1 MFTIDKQFE
10 TSRQTPARST
20 PGSDATQRVN
30 LNAGSSRPANPSRRP
45 SGKHNRKISQK
56 DKIILITIISLTLIL
71 LILLGVALAKMFQPV
86 EDDGLI
92 LNNVIAAGVNLG
104 GMTPEQATDALNAA
118 TANTY
123 TQLEMIVTVVDTTI
137 SLSPADTGA
146 NLDVAGVVNEAYN
159 YGRTGSRSEQ
169 QQAKTQSL
177 TTPYIID
184 IIPYLNLDTDYIKT
198 EVNSLGITFS
208 SILSQPT
215 ISISGEQPSM
225 DVAKP
230 DTSVVHQTLTIYVG
244 TAEYGL
250 DTNRLYEQILEYYN
264 INIFQVVGQC
274 SVVTPDSLDEK
285 LEALYEEYCVAPV
298 DAQMDM
304 NTYYITPEIY
314 GYGFRLEEVKEQIAN
329 APYGTTLEISLTYL
343 EPAITEELLS
353 NGLFKDVLGEFY
365 AQIPADDNWKFN
377 VLLACQKLNGTIIK
391 SGEEFSFNALL
402 GELTEKNGWKS
413 AETFLGKKLTDT
425 LGGGATQVAS
435 VLYNCVRKA
444 DLEIVEHQHHT
455 YVATFMEIGQ
465 DVFTDGENS
474 DFRFRNTLPDPICI
488 YAEVVGD
495 TIEIRLVGTES
506 REYQVEIEYLTV
518 ATITPGTLTNLMT
531 YDNPG
536 NHKNGDILVT
546 PLLGYTVEVY
556 RYTYDGTTGQQLSQD
571 LIETITYS
579 ARDKVVVKLQPKKD
593 PTPTI
598 PSQPTNPSQP
608 TDPSTSTAPSTSTPD
623 PTEVTAP
630 TQPSGASSDQK
641 GN

>member
-1 MFTIDKQFE
+1 M
-10 TSRQTPARST
+10 
-20 PGSDATQRVN
+20 
-30 LNAGSSRPANPSRRP
+30 
-45 SGKHNRKISQK
+45 
-56 DKIILITIISLTLIL
+56 
-71 LILLGVALAKMFQPV
+71 LLGIALAKIFKPV

-123 TQLEMIVTVVDTTI
+123 TQLEMTVTVVDTTI

-146 NLDVAGVVNEAYN
+146 HLDVAAVVDEAYN

-169 QQAKTQSL
+169 QQAKKQSL

-198 EVNSLGITFS
+198 AVNALGTQFS

-215 ISISGEQPSM
+215 ISISGERPSM

-285 LEALYEEYCVAPV
+285 LEALYEEHCVAPV

-304 NTYYITPEIY
+304 NTYQITPEIY
-314 GYGFRLEEVKEQIAN
+314 GYGFRLDEVKELITS
-329 APYGTTLEISLTYL
+329 APYGTTLDISLTYL
-343 EPAITEELLS
+343 EPSITEELLS
-353 NGLFKDVLGEFY
+353 NGLFKDILGEFV
-365 AQIPADDNWKFN
+365 AQIPNDANWKSN

-391 SGEEFSFNALL
+391 SGEEFSFNTLL
-402 GELTEKNGWKS
+402 GELIEKNGWKS
-413 AETFLGKKLTDT
+413 SETYLDKKLTNT
-425 LGGGATQVAS
+425 LGGGATQAAS
-435 VLYNCVRKA
+435 VLYNCVLKA
-444 DLEIVEHQHHT
+444 DLEIVEYQHHT
-455 YVATFMEIGQ
+455 YVANFMEIGQ
-465 DVFTDGENS
+465 DVFTDGENN

-488 YAEVVGD
+488 YVEVVGD
-495 TIEIRLVGTES
+495 KIEIRLVGTES

-531 YDNPG
+531 FNNPG
-536 NHKNGDILVT
+536 GYKNGDILVT

-579 ARDKVVVKLQPKKD
+579 ARDKVVVKLQPEQK
-593 PTPTI
+593 PE
-598 PSQPTNPSQP
+598 P
-608 TDPSTSTAPSTSTPD
+608 TDPSTPSDPSTPTDPSTPVDPTTPSTPVTD
-623 PTEVTAP
+623 PTEVTTP
-630 TQPSGASSDQK
+630 TQPSGAASDQK
-641 GN
+641 DH